1 MAEAIENKAILS
13 LEAAEG
19 LYHKLVLLV
28 GRSGSGKTAVIQK
41 LAQGHGLPLINVN
54 LSLAKELLELTE
66 KQRLLK
72 LSDILHQVV
81 RKSGKIAFLDNIEIL
96 FDTGLQQDPLRLL
109 QGLSRNQIVIATW
122 NGALGEGRLTYGEP
136 GHKEYRSYELSDT
149 LVVSMNGEATVDIK
163 YSSED
168 KLL

>member
-1 MAEAIENKAILS
+1 MAEPIESKVIMS

-28 GRSGSGKTAVIQK
+28 GRSGSGKTAFIK
-41 LAQGHGLPLINVN
+41 NLARAHGVALINVN

-72 LSDILHQVV
+72 LSGVLSHIVE
-81 RKSGKIAFLDNIEIL
+81 KTEKITFLDNIEIL
-96 FDTGLQQDPLRLL
+96 FDIGLQQDPLRLL
-109 QGLSRNQIVIATW
+109 QGLSRNRIVVATW
-122 NGALGEGRLTYGEP
+122 NGTYGEGKLTYGEP
-136 GHKEYRSYELSDT
+136 GHKEYRSYEMSDA